1 MKKILPIFMLLLCLF
16 SCSNDDDVET
26 TSFSGSEKEMLSSLQ
41 GTWVCEDEIFDTGVV
56 AQTTTLM
63 FSPFS
68 NPTPVE
74 NVDGVELTFDGK
86 MRYMY
91 AGVDGNVRTDRYYY
105 FILDTENKN
114 VKLYLKNDDSE
125 TWSVTLIKDITNINI
140 SGNEMSCY
148 FDGSPMT
155 FVKK

>member
-1 MKKILPIFMLLLCLF
+1 MLLLCLF
-16 SCSNDDDVET
+16 SCSNDDDVDT
-26 TSFSGSEKEMLSSLQ
+26 NAFSSSEKEMLSVLQ
-41 GTWVCEDEIFDTGVV
+41 GTWVCEDEIFDTGVI
-56 AQTTTLM
+56 ASTTTLT

-68 NPTPVE
+68 NPTLVG

-91 AGVDGNVRTDRYYY
+91 AGINGDVSTDRYYY
-105 FILDTENKN
+105 FILNADNKS

-125 TWSVTLIKDITNINI
+125 TWSVTLIKDVTNINI